1 MKQIKPEVKATYVF
15 VYQKDKDKSL
25 DNIFNFIF
33 EKAVKEIKKKR
44 LDNKSDV
51 SYINNKLN
59 LNEGKL

>member
-15 VYQKDKDKSL
+15 VVGG
-25 DNIFNFIF
+25 DNEKNVGNVFNLIF

-44 LDNKSDV
+44 LDNNSNV